1 MVIYNHKE
9 NKERLV
15 RNMFIVKGFKNGV
28 VESIHCFGM
37 SEAYRAYHKL
47 INSGYTGIKI
57 SDSNILV

>member
-28 VESIHCFGM
+28 EESIHCFGM
-37 SEAYRAYHKL
+37 SEAYRAYHKM
-47 INSGYTGIKI
+47 INSGYIEIEI
-57 SDSNILV
+57 SESDILV

>member
-1 MVIYNHKE
+1 MIIYNHKE
-9 NKERLV
+9 NRERLV

-28 VESIHCFGM
+28 EESIHCFGM

-57 SDSNILV
+57 SNSDMLV